1 MKNTF
6 GNSISVT
13 IFGESHGE
21 GIGAVI
27 DGLAPGIV
35 VDNDFITSQLN
46 KRKPYG
52 DISTKRRED
61 DEFHI
66 QSGVFNGTTT
76 GTPLCILIK
85 NKCADSSTYEAI
97 KGIARPGHADYSAH
111 QKYNGFE
118 DYRGGGHQSGRIT
131 AALVASGAILLSALS
146 KKGIQIGTHIKK
158 CGGISD
164 RSFDD
169 ITSDIE
175 LLNNAD
181 FALLDQAK
189 KEEMTDAIL
198 SSSKS
203 GDSVGGILETAIS
216 GIEAGVGEPWFD
228 SFEGVLS
235 HILFSIPAIKGVEFG
250 AGFDIAD
257 KKGSEA
263 NDVFRVEKG
272 KIITETNNNGGIN
285 GGITNGMP
293 IIFRCAVKPTP
304 SVYKQQSTVD
314 FENMENTFLTLSG
327 SHDPSI
333 AHRAR
338 VVVDSVTAIAV
349 SDMLCQKYG
358 TDFLCK

>member
-27 DGLAPGIV
+27 DGLAPGIA
-35 VDNDFITSQLN
+35 VDNGFITSQLN

-61 DEFHI
+61 DEFFI

-85 NKCADSSTYEAI
+85 NKCADSSSYEAT

-146 KKGIQIGTHIKK
+146 KKGIHIGTHIKK

-164 RSFDD
+164 RSFTD
-169 ITSDIE
+169 IQRDIE
-175 LLNNAD
+175 LLNNTD
-181 FALLDQAK
+181 FAVLDQAR
-189 KEEMTDAIL
+189 KEEMIGAIL
-198 SSSKS
+198 SASKS

-235 HILFSIPAIKGVEFG
+235 HIIFSIPAVKGIEFG
-250 AGFDIAD
+250 TGFDIAD

-263 NDVFRVEKG
+263 NDVFRVESG

-304 SVYKQQSTVD
+304 SVFKQQSTVD

-333 AHRAR
+333 VHRAR

-358 TDFLCK
+358 TDFMCK